1 MFDGRTSCMKPDL
14 HVSINID
21 AVENDG
27 KLKSESRN
35 MHLRKTFRAWLV
47 DFSKSY
53 PEVHLVCT
61 FCILHGLLSLN
72 CA

>member
-1 MFDGRTSCMKPDL
+1 VFDERTSCMKPDL

-27 KLKSESRN
+27 NLKSESRN
-35 MHLRKTFRAWLV
+35 MHLRKVFRARLA
-47 DFSKSY
+47 DFLKSY
-53 PEVHLVCT
+53 PEVHVVCN
-61 FCILHGLLSLN
+61 FCILHLISSLI